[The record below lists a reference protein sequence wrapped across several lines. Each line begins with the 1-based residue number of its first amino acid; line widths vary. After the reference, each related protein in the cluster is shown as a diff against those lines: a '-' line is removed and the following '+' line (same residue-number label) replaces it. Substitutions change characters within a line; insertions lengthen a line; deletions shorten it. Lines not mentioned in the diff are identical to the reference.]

1 MQSKLL
7 LFFLFYGV
15 FPASLFAQKT
25 EKICGEYTYRAPEN
39 VSLEQAKQIAL
50 ERAKLE
56 ALSEKFGTT
65 VSQNNATMVR
75 NENEKSDVRF
85 LSLSASEVKG
95 EWLEDVKVEYE
106 NPYVEQGMLIVKVSV
121 CGKARKITGA
131 GIDFS
136 AKILRNGTE
145 AKYESDH
152 FKEGDDLFL
161 LFQSPVDGYLAVYL
175 VDETPTAFRMLPYA
189 GDASGRVPVK
199 GGKEYLF
206 FSSKHVAHS
215 EAHSV
220 AEYTMTCDKQTE
232 RNFIYTVFSPNEF
245 TKANDILS
253 EGETVLLPELPF
265 DEFQKWLVKN
275 RTKDKDMKVEIKSI
289 TIKR

>member
-1 MQSKLL
+1 MFS
-7 LFFLFYGV
+7 
-15 FPASLFAQKT
+15 PLFAQKT
-25 EKICGEYTYRAPEN
+25 EKVCGEYTYRAPEN
-39 VSLEQAKQIAL
+39 ISVEQAKLTAL

-56 ALSEKFGTT
+56 ALAEKFGTNL
-65 VSQNNATMVR
+65 SQDNATFVT
-75 NENEKSDVRF
+75 NESGQSNMRF
-85 LSLSASEVKG
+85 LSLSASEVRG
-95 EWLEDVKVEYE
+95 EWIEDIKVEYE
-106 NPYVEQGMLIVKVSV
+106 NPYFEQNMLTVKVSV

-136 AKILRNGTE
+136 AKILCNGTE
-145 AKYESDH
+145 AKYENDN
-152 FKEGDDLFL
+152 FKHGDDLFL

-206 FSSKHVAHS
+206 FSSKHVAPS

-220 AEYTMTCDKQTE
+220 TEYTMTCGKQTE
-232 RNFIYTVFSPNEF
+232 QNFIYTVFSPNEF

-253 EGETVLLPELPF
+253 EGEIILVPELPF
-265 DEFQKWLVKN
+265 DEFQKWLTKN

-289 TIKR
+289 TITK